1 MSLNLAM
8 DIGQA
13 VREARKSIGLTQETL
28 GLQAG
33 VSRRAVIL
41 LEGNGGR
48 VDTLEKATVALGLRI
63 TGLPP
68 GATIGA
74 QIAQARAN
82 RKLTQSALAEAAGVS
97 IPTIR
102 EVENG
107 RGLVT
112 SVSAVLAVLAP
123 EARRRKHPR
132 AHWAKV
138 TDERFTPPAWLEAIE
153 QTLGPISIDPC
164 SDRRSF
170 VRAERYLSQADDGL
184 LTPWTGRLAFVNPP
198 YSENSTWI
206 HRCADAWQK
215 GEVETVVALFPSR
228 TETAAFHDRV
238 FGHADVIFLR
248 GKPRF
253 FNEHGARMSIAPF
266 AAVLVVWGGAPQ
278 SVANLAKQIGGTT
291 VWAEGCLDPLPPCG
305 PVSRHLATE

>member
-1 MSLNLAM
+1 M
-8 DIGQA
+8 DVGRA
-13 VREARKSIGLTQETL
+13 VRDTRKSIGLTQEAL

-33 VSRRAVIL
+33 ISRRAVIL

-48 VDTLEKATVALGLRI
+48 VETLEKAIVALGLRI
-63 TGLPP
+63 TGLPT

-74 QIAQARAN
+74 QVVQARAR
-82 RKLTQSALAEAAGVS
+82 RKMTQSALAVAAGVS

-112 SVSAVLAVLAP
+112 SVSAILAVLAP

-153 QTLGPISIDPC
+153 ETLGPISIDPC
-164 SDRRSF
+164 SDPRSF
-170 VRAERYLSQADDGL
+170 VRADRYLVQADDGL
-184 LTPWTGRLAFVNPP
+184 TTRWSGRLAYVNPP
-198 YSENSTWI
+198 YSDNSTWI
-206 HRCADAWQK
+206 HRCADAWRD
-215 GEVETVVALFPSR
+215 GEVETVVALLPAR
-228 TETAAFHDRV
+228 TETAAFHDRI
-238 FGHADVIFLR
+238 FGHADIILLR

-253 FNEHGARMSIAPF
+253 FNEAGEQMSIAPF
-266 AAVLVVWGGAPQ
+266 AAMVVVWGAAQ
-278 SVANLAKQIGGTT
+278 EAVAALAAKIRGH
-291 VWAEGCLDPLPPCG
+291 VIWSE
-305 PVSRHLATE
+305 HATYA

>member
-1 MSLNLAM
+1 M
-8 DIGQA
+8 DVGRA
-13 VREARKSIGLTQETL
+13 VRDARKSIGLTQEAL

-33 VSRRAVIL
+33 LSRRAVIL

-48 VDTLEKATVALGLRI
+48 VETLEKAIVALGLRI
-63 TGLPP
+63 TGLPT

-74 QIAQARAN
+74 QVVQARAR
-82 RKLTQSALAEAAGVS
+82 RKMTQSALAVAAGVS

-112 SVSAVLAVLAP
+112 SVSAILAVLAP

-164 SDRRSF
+164 SDPRSF
-170 VRAERYLSQADDGL
+170 VRADRYLVQADDGL
-184 LTPWTGRLAFVNPP
+184 TTRWSGRLAYVNPP
-198 YSENSTWI
+198 YSDNSTWI
-206 HRCADAWQK
+206 HRCADAWEN
-215 GEVETVVALFPSR
+215 GEVETVVALFPAR

-238 FGHADVIFLR
+238 FGRADIIFLR

-253 FNEHGARMSIAPF
+253 FNEHGERMSIAPF

-278 SVANLAKQIGGTT
+278 SVANLAEQIGGTI
-291 VWAEGCLDPLPPCG
+291 VWAECCNAPS
-305 PVSRHLATE
+305 PVLSR